1 MMSTLLDILLAAAL
15 PLLAWQALRVRD
27 LYRAVILFI
36 AFGLLVALS
45 WARLE
50 APDVAL
56 AEAAISAGLTGV
68 IFLNTL
74 GSLSAKG
81 QSNDGGDRPEGE
93 TGEPVDRA
101 RRSTRA
107 RIPVAL
113 GALVLAAALGWS
125 VATMPE
131 PAVDLAGQVEE
142 NLEASGVSH
151 PITAILLNFRSYDTL
166 LEIGVLLL
174 ALVCVWSLGLSRY
187 RREREVSPSAAP
199 ILYGLVR
206 GVAPVMV
213 LVSGYLLYAGSSRP
227 GGAFQAG
234 AVLAAAGVLLL
245 LTGLARPPLHR
256 SGLLRLSLTA
266 GFGVFLAVACAGLFV
281 GRLLE
286 YPAGWDYTLILLV
299 EAALTVSIAIT
310 LVALAVAAPPRGRE
324 QQIEAAAEPTEEGR

>member
-1 MMSTLLDILLAAAL
+1 MTAAIVLDVGLAVAL
-15 PLLAWQALRVRD
+15 PVLAWQALRVRD

-74 GSLSAKG
+74 GSLSVETRPAG
-81 QSNDGGDRPEGE
+81 EGDRPEGE
-93 TGEPVDRA
+93 SGGPVDRA
-101 RRSTRA
+101 RRSAAA
-107 RIPVAL
+107 RLPVAL
-113 GALVLAAALGWS
+113 GALVLAATLGWA
-125 VATMPE
+125 VVTMPN
-131 PAVDLAGQVEE
+131 PPVDLAGQVAN
-142 NLEASGVSH
+142 NLDESGVSH
-151 PITAILLNFRSYDTL
+151 PITAVLLNFRSYDTL

-187 RREREVSPSAAP
+187 RREQEVSPTAAP

-206 GVAPVMV
+206 TVAPVMV
-213 LVSGYLLYAGSSRP
+213 LVSGYLLYAGSTQP

-234 AVLAAAGVLLL
+234 AVLAAAGVLVL
-245 LTGLARPPLHR
+245 LTGMVGPQLHR
-256 SGLLRLSLTA
+256 SGLLRLSLTV
-266 GFGVFLAVACAGLFV
+266 GFGVFLAVACVGFFS

-286 YPAGWDYTLILLV
+286 YPAGWDYPLILLV
-299 EAALTVSIAIT
+299 EAALTVSIAVT
-310 LVALAVAAPPRGRE
+310 LVALAVAAPPRRRGQRDT
-324 QQIEAAAEPTEEGR
+324 AAKLPEEGR